1 MNIEDAKK
9 LRKKELIKKFNIIR
23 GSKYSVVVKVR
34 LNLEEE
40 VEKIKEVVVAEVIDP
55 KKKKWYLLK

>member
-1 MNIEDAKK
+1 MKTLNNEDAKK

-23 GSKYSVVVKVR
+23 GSKYSVAVKVR

-40 VEKIKEVVVAEVIDP
+40 VEKIKEAVV
-55 KKKKWYLLK
+55 

>member
-1 MNIEDAKK
+1 MNNEEAKK

-23 GSKYSVVVKVR
+23 GSKYSVAVKVR

-40 VEKIKEVVVAEVIDP
+40 VEKVKEVVVTEVIDP
-55 KKKKWYLLK
+55 KKKK